1 MANRRYNP
9 ERRAWRGR
17 SYIKGGQQIVALKE
31 MQISA
36 ERDSMVLGSTEALM
50 AKLETVI
57 TAGIKDYTGE
67 KVTSLALHQDP
78 NVDNTYALRAA
89 LGNGTSLDF
98 LLVGGSLKLA
108 HATAT
113 QISNLLEEV
122 EYTAWPPN
130 SQG

>member
-1 MANRRYNP
+1 
-9 ERRAWRGR
+9 
-17 SYIKGGQQIVALKE
+17 
-31 MQISA
+31 
-36 ERDSMVLGSTEALM
+36 M

-67 KVTSLALHQDP
+67 KVISLALHQDP